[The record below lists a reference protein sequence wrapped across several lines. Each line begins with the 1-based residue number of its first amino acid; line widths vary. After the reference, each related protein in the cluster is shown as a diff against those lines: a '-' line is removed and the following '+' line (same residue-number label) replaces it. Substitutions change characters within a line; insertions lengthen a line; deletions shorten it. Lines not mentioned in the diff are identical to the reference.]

1 MEKSKQARARE
12 RKLRAKYRRR
22 LRIAIVLCLIIGL
35 AGGFVAGR
43 ISSGASINPMDLTTL
58 VRTGP
63 KATAT
68 AVPTATPTATP
79 EATAVPT
86 AEPTAEPTAVP
97 TAEPTA
103 VPTAEPTATPVAVAE
118 EIVVPF
124 GETQDVA
131 VQVYSDGAVRKTADA
146 LPFETITFS
155 LRVTRHLT
163 NDYYATTY
171 GGTHRLNGSE
181 AGVEF
186 ELLVK
191 DHMNASIALDPNK
204 LLKITGVED
213 TDGNIS
219 LGYLFTDKE
228 ISGAN
233 DFVLTTNVPTLVYK
247 RYNHTD
253 AQIEY
258 LTVTTYVDGAAHV
271 YKFELGTPVVEAT
284 ATPAPTATPEPIVF
298 TEMKL
303 GSHGADVER
312 LQNRL
317 IELGYLAEG
326 TADGAYGNMTYVA
339 VMKAQRALGV
349 EDDGIA
355 TPEFQEMLFAAN

>member
-1 MEKSKQARARE
+1 MEKSKQARTRE

-43 ISSGASINPMDLTTL
+43 VSAGAPINPLEQSVIFT
-58 VRTGP
+58 RS
-63 KATAT
+63 
-68 AVPTATPTATP
+68 TP
-79 EATAVPT
+79 EVTTAPTPVIEATDAPT

-103 VPTAEPTATPVAVAE
+103 VPTAEPTATPAPAVMKT
-118 EIVVPF
+118 VVPF
-124 GETQDVA
+124 GETQQIA
-131 VQVYSDGAVRKTADA
+131 VQVYGDGTVRKEADA
-146 LPFETITFS
+146 LPFETINFS

-163 NDYYATTY
+163 NDYYADTY
-171 GGTHRLNGSE
+171 GSTHRLNGSE

-186 ELLVK
+186 ELMVN
-191 DHMNASIALDPNK
+191 DYMNTTVALDPNK

-213 TDGNIS
+213 TEGNIS

-228 ISGAN
+228 ISGAD
-233 DFVLTTNVPTLVYK
+233 DFTLVTNVPTMVYK
-247 RYNHTD
+247 RYNHSE
-253 AQIEY
+253 AEIKY
-258 LTVTTYVDGAAHV
+258 LTVTTYVDGAAYV
-271 YKFELGTPVVEAT
+271 YQFELGAPVAEAT
-284 ATPAPTATPEPIVF
+284 ATPAPTATAEPMAF

-303 GSHGADVER
+303 GSRGDDVTR

-326 TADGAYGNMTYVA
+326 AADGAYGNMTYNA
-339 VMKAQRALGV
+339 VMKAQRAMGM
-349 EDDGIA
+349 EDDGIS
-355 TPEFQEMLFAAN
+355 TIEFQEKLFAAN